1 MTYQDTTL
9 GTQQGILAIHRTLV
23 GSMEVLLILLATL
36 EVILTQLPTLE
47 VPPILATLEALPIL
61 TTREDMF
68 ILATLE
74 IPIAGIMDIESCF
87 FIFILVYIIG
97 N

>member
-9 GTQQGILAIHRTLV
+9 GTQQGILAIHRFNGGSTL
-23 GSMEVLLILLATL
+23 EVPPILATL
-36 EVILTQLPTLE
+36 EVLPILASLE
-47 VPPILATLEALPIL
+47 VLPILATLEALPIL